1 MHRKRNDVVLES
13 LWENCLSPIKQ
24 FLLGGFCRRLYF
36 VSLLIFK
43 IYDAT
48 NTKLRMLNEYIWPL
62 LVIGRHWS
70 LTNTDSYLR
79 LHHIRYRKIYV
90 VSNLAAS

>member
-1 MHRKRNDVVLES
+1 MPRKRNDVVLES
-13 LWENCLSPIKQ
+13 LWKNCLSPIKQ
-24 FLLGGFCRRLYF
+24 FLLGGFRRRLYF

-43 IYDAT
+43 I
-48 NTKLRMLNEYIWPL
+48 

-90 VSNLAAS
+90 VSNLAASQDYYGGT